1 MNDFFKTTKI
11 GRAVLGPAGRARYS
25 VRAARRAEDCPPYQD
40 CRTAKIGGAVLPRR
54 PFFGPPAEGGNFGG
68 APTPPHQNG
77 FYHEPLSLPS
87 PRKAGRGWP
96 QAGRGDCLKI
106 SSKPYTSKEAK
117 GRFLVTAVLGSLAL
131 IVAGCNLA
139 PKYTKPAVETPP
151 AFKEAS
157 GWKVAQPKDDSIR
170 GKWWEMFN
178 DPDLNALEEKVA
190 VSNQTVQGALATFQ
204 AARAVVKE
212 ARSQYYPAV
221 SVNPSATVGKASANA
236 VKSSPNPIPT
246 KTTQT
251 YTLPADASW
260 EPDLWG
266 TTRNTVKAARY
277 NAQAD
282 AATYQSLRL
291 TAQAELAADY
301 YSLRSQDVLQ
311 KVLNDT
317 VAADSNTVRLTE
329 ALFNSG
335 IDSDEDVSTAQTVL
349 ATGIAQA
356 TGVAVLRAQYEHA
369 IAMLIGQSPSTFSIP
384 IQLPATNSPSHMPSI
399 PLALP
404 SELLER
410 RPDIAAAERSVA
422 AANAQIGVAK
432 AAFFPT
438 LSLSAS
444 GGLESVSLG
453 SLFSG
458 PSAFWSAGAAA
469 AQTVFDAGLRAA
481 TVEQYRANYNGT
493 VANYRQTVLTAFQ
506 QVEDNLAALR
516 ILSKE
521 WEQQQTAVNLSAKTL
536 AIATHRFELGID
548 SYLNVLAAQDTLLA
562 NEETAV
568 GIQQSLLTSS
578 VGLIMAL
585 GGGWDASQMP
595 AGPRLSLK
603 TTE

>member
-1 MNDFFKTTKI
+1 LAT
-11 GRAVLGPAGRARYS
+11 LGAGA
-25 VRAARRAEDCPPYQD
+25 
-40 CRTAKIGGAVLPRR
+40 L
-54 PFFGPPAEGGNFGG
+54 
-68 APTPPHQNG
+68 
-77 FYHEPLSLPS
+77 
-87 PRKAGRGWP
+87 
-96 QAGRGDCLKI
+96 
-106 SSKPYTSKEAK
+106 
-117 GRFLVTAVLGSLAL
+117 FL
-131 IVAGCNLA
+131 AGCNLA
-139 PKYTKPAVETPP
+139 PKYAKPTVETPP
-151 AFKEAS
+151 AFKEAN
-157 GWKVAQPKDDSIR
+157 GWKVAQPQDDSIR
-170 GKWWEMFN
+170 GKWWEMFH

-190 VSNQTVQGALATFQ
+190 VSNQTVQAALATFQ

-212 ARSQYYPAV
+212 ARAQYVPNV

-236 VKSSPNPIPT
+236 VKASPYTSTP

-251 YTLPADASW
+251 YSLPGDASW

-266 TTRNTVKAARY
+266 TIRNTVKAARF

-282 AATYQSLRL
+282 AATFQSLRL
-291 TAQAELAADY
+291 TAQSELAVDY

-329 ALFNSG
+329 SLYNSG
-335 IDSDEDVSTAQTVL
+335 IDSDEDVSTAQTTL
-349 ATGIAQA
+349 ATVIAQA
-356 TGVAVLRAQYEHA
+356 TGVGVLRAQYEHA

-384 IQLPATNSPSHMPSI
+384 VQLPTTNSPSHMPSI

-453 SLFSG
+453 SLFNG
-458 PSAFWSAGAAA
+458 PSAFWSAGAAV
-469 AQTVFDAGLRAA
+469 AQTAFDGGLRAA

-521 WEQQQTAVNLSAKTL
+521 WEQQEAAVNSSARTL

-548 SYLNVLAAQDTLLA
+548 SYLNVLAAQDVLLG

-585 GGGWDASQMP
+585 GGGWDGSQLP
-595 AGPRLSLK
+595 AGVRLSLNP
-603 TTE
+603 

>member
-1 MNDFFKTTKI
+1 MKDFFKTTII
-11 GRAVLGPAGRARYS
+11 GRAA
-25 VRAARRAEDCPPYQD
+25 
-40 CRTAKIGGAVLPRR
+40 LPRR
-54 PFFGPPAEGGNFGG
+54 PCFGLA
-68 APTPPHQNG
+68 A
-77 FYHEPLSLPS
+77 
-87 PRKAGRGWP
+87 
-96 QAGRGDCLKI
+96 
-106 SSKPYTSKEAK
+106 
-117 GRFLVTAVLGSLAL
+117 LGSLAL
-131 IVAGCNLA
+131 FLAGCNLA
-139 PKYTKPAVETPP
+139 PKYTKPTVETPP
-151 AFKEAS
+151 AFKEAD

-170 GKWWEMFN
+170 GPWWEMFN
-178 DPDLNALEEKVA
+178 DPDLNALEAKVA
-190 VSNQTVQGALATFQ
+190 VSNQTVQAALATFQ

-212 ARSQYYPAV
+212 ARAQYYPNV

-236 VKSSPNPIPT
+236 VNTSPKPSST
-246 KTTQT
+246 KITQT
-251 YTLPADASW
+251 YSLPADASW

-266 TTRNTVKAARY
+266 TTRNTVQAARN
-277 NAQAD
+277 NALAD
-282 AATYQSLRL
+282 AATFQSIRL
-291 TAQAELAADY
+291 TAQAELAVDY

-317 VAADSNTVRLTE
+317 VTADSNAVRLTE
-329 ALFNSG
+329 SLYQSG
-335 IDSDEDVSTAQTVL
+335 IDSDEDVSTAQTTL
-349 ATGIAQA
+349 ATVVAQA

-384 IQLPATNSPSHMPSI
+384 VQLPASNAPSHLPSI

-410 RPDIAAAERSVA
+410 RPAIAAAERSVD

-432 AAFFPT
+432 AAFYPS

-469 AQTVFDAGLRAA
+469 AQTIFDGGLRSS
-481 TVEQYRANYNGT
+481 TVEQYRANYNAT

-506 QVEDNLAALR
+506 QVEDNLSALR

-521 WEQQQTAVNLSAKTL
+521 WDQQQAAVNSSARTL

-548 SYLNVLAAQDTLLA
+548 SYLNVLSAQDILLA
-562 NEETAV
+562 NQETAV

-585 GGGWDASQMP
+585 GGGWDAAELPS
-595 AGPRLSLK
+595 GRRLTLK
-603 TTE
+603 TPQ